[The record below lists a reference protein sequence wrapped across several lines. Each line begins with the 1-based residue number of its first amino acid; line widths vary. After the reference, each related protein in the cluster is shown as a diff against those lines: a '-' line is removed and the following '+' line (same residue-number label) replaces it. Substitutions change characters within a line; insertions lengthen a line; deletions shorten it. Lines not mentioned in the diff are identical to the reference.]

1 MSKHRV
7 LLVDDEPALL
17 LTYSKILEKHGYE
30 VTTADSVDHAYAK
43 LQEKMFELLICDLT
57 LGGRRTGFDIID
69 LAFVLYPSIRTVL
82 LTGQEDPEIE
92 AEAASNGVE
101 VLLKPVEVPKL
112 LETIS
117 RVLEPSKPAE

>member
-1 MSKHRV
+1 MSKHSV

-30 VTTADSVDHAYAK
+30 VTTAKSVDHAYAK
-43 LQEKMFELLICDLT
+43 LQERMFELLICDLT

-69 LAFVLYPSIRTVL
+69 LAFVLYPSIRTIL

-117 RVLEPSKPAE
+117 RVLEPSKPVE